1 MTSQDLAEAKA
12 QMMAWTSALVNT
24 VPADVVDEVWQ
35 NDHGALMSCRGDTWT
50 WSGAAQVTLRDEQD
64 LVPFLETMADS
75 WSDRDGFSKSFEK
88 TGLGYP
94 RLELLGPGDASVT
107 VDARGDGRRL
117 VFTTFSACVS
127 DLADYHGHGSY

>member
-12 QMMAWTSALVNT
+12 QMMAWTSSLVDT
-24 VPADVVDEVWQ
+24 VPADVVDDAWQ
-35 NDHGALMSCRGDTWT
+35 NDHGALMSCRGGTWT

-64 LVPFLETMADS
+64 LVPFLKVMSDS
-75 WSDRDGFSKSFEK
+75 WSDDDGFSKSFEK